1 MLDGNLIDRIA
12 FNFEREKEREGGG
25 GRKRK
30 KKREIKFLM
39 DCK

>member
-12 FNFEREKEREGGG
+12 FNFERERRKKGGVE
-25 GRKRK
+25 RKRK
-30 KKREIKFLM
+30 REREIKFLM

>member
-1 MLDGNLIDRIA
+1 MLDRNLIDRIA

-30 KKREIKFLM
+30 RKREIKFLM